1 MEETK
6 FVFLVEIDKSVG
18 LKEAKRLARKT
29 LQKIRTPTYVETDSI
44 YRFKNIPRAYFDLT
58 SFKTHQSTPTMKLI
72 YGSLNR
78 SLETNFSTHKSSSME
93 DTQNNIHL
101 LTSSSE
107 DMYQQKDTI

>member
-29 LQKIRTPTYVETDSI
+29 LRKIRTPTYVETDSI

-72 YGSLNR
+72 YGSL
-78 SLETNFSTHKSSSME
+78 LQKEDPETQRLPGFFEEATE
-93 DTQNNIHL
+93 
-101 LTSSSE
+101 
-107 DMYQQKDTI
+107 